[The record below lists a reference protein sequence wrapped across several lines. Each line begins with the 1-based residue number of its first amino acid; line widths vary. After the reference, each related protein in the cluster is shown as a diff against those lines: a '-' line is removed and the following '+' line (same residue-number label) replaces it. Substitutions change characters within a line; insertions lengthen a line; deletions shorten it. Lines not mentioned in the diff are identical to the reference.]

1 MICQVS
7 FATHNNMRIISGKYR
22 GRKLLGPSGL
32 ELRPTGDR
40 LKETLF
46 NVFGSGVNGAVVLD
60 VFGGSGAIGIE
71 ALSRGARQA
80 VFIEKAASACRL
92 IRRNA
97 EMCGVSSGYRIV
109 QQDVFMALRYLAR
122 EGFKANIVFFD
133 PPYDFQPYGDLLDI
147 TFTRGLLVQP
157 ARVVIEHHRKGV
169 LPDSGKGYRRSR
181 LIRQGDHCLSFYEE
195 DRIQESE
202 AGMARA

>member
-1 MICQVS
+1 
-7 FATHNNMRIISGKYR
+7 MRIISGKYR
-22 GRKLLGPSGL
+22 GRKLSGPSGL

-46 NVFGSGVNGAVVLD
+46 NVFGSSVNGAVVLD

-80 VFIEKAASACRL
+80 VFIENTASACRL

-97 EMCGVSSGYRIV
+97 ELCGISSGYRIV

-122 EGFKANIVFFD
+122 EGFKANIAFFD
-133 PPYDFQPYGDLLDI
+133 PPYDFKPYGDLLVI
-147 TFTRGLLVQP
+147 AFTRGLLAQP
-157 ARVVIEHHRKGV
+157 ARVVIEHHRKAV
-169 LPDSGKGYRRSR
+169 IPESGAGFRRSR
-181 LIRQGDHCLSFYEE
+181 IIRQGDHCLSFFKE
-195 DRIQESE
+195 DMPQEPES
-202 AGMARA
+202 RSQN